1 MPRVCACSQAK
12 ECPVEKTLSNSPVK
26 SEREALLVGK
36 AFWWVMM
43 LETRSGGSCCRVAS
57 QLLVTAF
64 WFLNYAIEMGV
75 LQPRTHVPL
84 LLSPCTSVFSCSLT
98 CYSRSRVL
106 LSLYF
111 SPHLW
116 QPPAESW
123 QGLLWSTLPLLGRE
137 WEWWDLYMLASC
149 ISCCL
154 LLSAVV
160 YFAAHRPNFS
170 VFKTK
175 NTKRDPCVQC

>member
-1 MPRVCACSQAK
+1 MSDDVRDPKWWELLQSGFTAASDC
-12 ECPVEKTLSNSPVK
+12 
-26 SEREALLVGK
+26 LLV
-36 AFWWVMM
+36 
-43 LETRSGGSCCRVAS
+43 LELCYRDGS
-57 QLLVTAF
+57 
-64 WFLNYAIEMGV
+64 